1 MFQKFDLLWAWFVRV
16 ATNWLPDA
24 KCCLRLRGALYSLAM
39 KKAGRNFQVASD
51 VRFTHLQWLS
61 VGDNVYVGP
70 NSVLILDDDV
80 TIGNDV
86 LIAHKV
92 MITSR
97 NHAYENGKWNKGSR
111 RAPIVVEDGAW
122 IGANAAV
129 LPGVTIGRGTVLA
142 ACSSAPKS
150 LPDYAVCAGV
160 PAAVKKTLEP
170 PKEDQE

>member
-51 VRFTHLQWLS
+51 VRFTPLQWLS

-111 RAPIVVEDGAW
+111 RAPIVVKDGAW